1 MTVELPTTTMY
12 DVTEDELLAAFEA
25 GDPPRPFGHPQHL
38 AVMWAYARR
47 LPPAE
52 ALAAVDAGIRRL
64 AGDSGKYH
72 RTLTVAWARIVC
84 HVATESDT
92 LDEALD
98 RHPWLADPKAVQRHY
113 SPELLASPQ
122 ARAAEVEPD
131 LLPLP

>member
-1 MTVELPTTTMY
+1 MEH
-12 DVTEDELLAAFEA
+12 VTDDELLAAFEA
-25 GDPPRPFGHPQHL
+25 GHPPEPFGHHQHL

-47 LPPAE
+47 LPPDE

-72 RTLTVAWARIVC
+72 RTITVAWARIIC
-84 HVATESDT
+84 HVAAGSST
-92 LDEALD
+92 LDEALV
-98 RHPWLADPKAVQRHY
+98 RHPWLMDPSALSRHF
-113 SPELLASPQ
+113 SAALLASPQ